1 MRLNLSLTK
10 RPSLCGLAALW
21 LTLSASALIAQTKEV
36 PFKGAYDGRETDVV
50 QGGSLL
56 VDGSGSGTAS
66 HVGRFTFTWKVTV
79 DLATGLSSGGVF
91 RLVAAN
97 GDVINGS
104 FVGRG
109 VPTDTPNVA
118 HVVELVS
125 ITGGTGR
132 FQEATGGFTLDR
144 LVDIT
149 TGLTS
154 GSLKGTIGTLGST
167 KQVRE
172 QGAGR

>member
-1 MRLNLSLTK
+1 MHSHLSSSK
-10 RPSLCGLAALW
+10 RPALATL
-21 LTLSASALIAQTKEV
+21 LLILSASIVPAQANEV
-36 PFKGAYDGRETDVV
+36 PFRGAYDGRETDVV

-66 HVGRFTFTWKVTV
+66 HVGRFTYTWKTTV

-109 VPTDTPNVA
+109 MPTDTPNVA

-125 ITGGTGR
+125 ITGGNGR
-132 FQEATGGFTLDR
+132 FQGATGGFTLDR
-144 LVDIT
+144 LVDLT

-154 GSLKGTIGTLGST
+154 GSLKGTLSTPGST
-167 KQVRE
+167 K
-172 QGAGR
+172 